1 MKRFTYLFVIVL
13 LFTSLSVSAQKIV
26 FTPQWTA
33 QSQFAGYYVALEKG
47 FYKEAGVDVEF
58 VHPSASYPAI
68 NRLVDGSSSV
78 ISMQLMQAIAET
90 GNGTELINILQ
101 TSQHNGLVVVSR
113 GDTLNSLYALGG
125 KKVGIWR
132 AGFGELAL
140 LVRRHLSSWTF

>member
-1 MKRFTYLFVIVL
+1 MKRFTYLFVLAL

-125 KKVGIWR
+125 KKVGIWS
-132 AGFGELAL
+132 AAPWLPLSGELS
-140 LVRRHLSSWTF
+140 RHQP